1 MLLPSIA
8 IIFLQGCFD
17 EQCIS
22 QGLFESGLNSSV
34 GSLVAASSDSDP
46 GFQQSLHSVLMAV
59 DG

>member
-1 MLLPSIA
+1 MNNV
-8 IIFLQGCFD
+8 
-17 EQCIS
+17 CIS

-34 GSLVAASSDSDP
+34 GSLVVASSDLDP